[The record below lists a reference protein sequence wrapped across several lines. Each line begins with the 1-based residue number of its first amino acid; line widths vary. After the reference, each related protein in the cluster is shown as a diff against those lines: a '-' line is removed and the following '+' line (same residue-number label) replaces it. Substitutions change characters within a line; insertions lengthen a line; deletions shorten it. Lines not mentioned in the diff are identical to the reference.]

1 MRWFNH
7 LSASIKIA
15 TLSGLLILALVFV
28 SYRAYEGFQGWS
40 IYAQQIRDN
49 RLPTIRAL
57 AQLDTERVVIR
68 AQTFESLAQTDAYL
82 NKEPLLKIAQQR
94 AASWQKIE
102 QSMDALAKLPRLT
115 EQGRQQ
121 FDRLSEDY
129 RAWREAYVVLDAFL
143 RSLIETLDPAG
154 FDEVMAAYRRE
165 TARVFEISVRMGEST
180 EEMVAGNQAR
190 AATQANAPV
199 ELAEQGTQ
207 QVIWSSALAILI
219 AILLS
224 VLTFISLIPPLRTLV
239 EKFAAIGG
247 GDYDQDIDTARR
259 DEVGLAL
266 KGLAAMQAKLKADI
280 GETKR
285 IAAENLRI
293 RYALDSVSSN
303 VMLADAGGDIVY
315 ANPSVQGMFRH
326 GVQDIRRDL
335 PNFDPERL
343 IGSSVDVFHKN
354 PSHQMR
360 MMEAMQT
367 THRTQIM
374 IGGRTFGLVANPIS
388 DQDGARLG
396 TVIEWNDRTEE
407 VKIEQEVSKLVD
419 GAVAGDFSNRIATN
433 ELDGF
438 FKRLGEGLNLL
449 VETTEVG
456 LKDVTRVANALAAG
470 DLSQTI
476 SKEYPGLF
484 GQTKTGVNGTV
495 TALTDVVNEI
505 RGIVDAANQGDFSI
519 KLDLSGKQGFARD
532 IAQLLNQLSDTTE
545 VGLKDVMRVAQALAE
560 GDLTQTITKDYPG
573 LFGETK
579 AGVNTTVANLKDLV
593 SRIREAVDTIGTASN
608 EIATGNQDLS
618 QRTEEQASSLEET
631 ASSMEELT
639 STVKQN
645 ADNARQ
651 ASQLAISASDVA
663 LKGGTV
669 VSASVETM
677 AAISES
683 SNKIADIIGVIDG
696 IAFQTNILALNAAVE
711 AARAG
716 EQGRGFAVVAAEVR
730 NLAQRSANAAK
741 EIKTL
746 IGDSVAKVDAGTVQ
760 VNEAGQRMT
769 EIVQSIKRVTDLV
782 AEISAASN
790 EQSSGIEQVNQ
801 AIIQMDDVT
810 QQNAALVEE
819 AAAAAESLEE
829 QAQKLASV
837 VAVFKLDQGGMRA
850 VAEPSRARPS
860 AKPASSHRAPQAVKV
875 RNKPAP
881 NKSARAE
888 DDWDEF

>member
-1 MRWFNH
+1 M
-7 LSASIKIA
+7 A
-15 TLSGLLILALVFV
+15 LAFV
-28 SYRAYEGFQGWS
+28 SYLAYDGFQRWS
-40 IYAQQIRDN
+40 VYAQQVRDN
-49 RLPTIRAL
+49 RLPTIKAL
-57 AQLDTERVVIR
+57 TQLDTERVVIR
-68 AQTFESLAQTDAYL
+68 AQTFESQMQTDAYL
-82 NKEPLLKIAQQR
+82 NKEQLLKIAEQR

-102 QSMDALAKLPRLT
+102 QNIDALSKLPRLT
-115 EQGRQQ
+115 EQGQQQ
-121 FDRLSEDY
+121 FARLSEDY
-129 RAWREAYVVLDAFL
+129 RAWRDAYVALDAFL
-143 RSLIETLDPAG
+143 QALIETRDPAAY
-154 FDEVMAAYRRE
+154 DEVMDAYRRE
-165 TARVFEISVRMGEST
+165 AARVFDLSVRMGEST

-190 AATQANAPV
+190 AATQANTAV
-199 ELAEQGTQ
+199 ELANRGTQ
-207 QVIWSSALAILI
+207 QVIWLSAFAILI

-239 EKFAAIGG
+239 EKFVAIGS
-247 GDYDQDIDTARR
+247 GDYDQDIDTTRR

-285 IAAENLRI
+285 VAAENLRI

-303 VMLADAGGDIVY
+303 VMLSEPGGEIIY
-315 ANPSVQGMFRH
+315 ANPAVLGMFRH
-326 GVQDIRRDL
+326 GAQDIRRDL

-343 IGSSVDVFHKN
+343 IGSTIDVFHKN
-354 PSHQMR
+354 PSHQTR

-367 THRTQIM
+367 THRTQIRV
-374 IGGRTFGLVANPIS
+374 GGRTFALVANPIS
-388 DQDGARLG
+388 DQDRNRLG
-396 TVIEWNDRTEE
+396 TVIEWNDRTDE
-407 VKIEQEVSKLVD
+407 VKIEQEVSRLVE
-419 GAVAGDFSNRIATN
+419 GAVAGDFSSRIATS

-438 FKRLGEGLNLL
+438 FKRLAEGLNLL
-449 VETTEVG
+449 VE
-456 LKDVTRVANALAAG
+456 
-470 DLSQTI
+470 
-476 SKEYPGLF
+476 
-484 GQTKTGVNGTV
+484 
-495 TALTDVVNEI
+495 
-505 RGIVDAANQGDFSI
+505 
-519 KLDLSGKQGFARD
+519 
-532 IAQLLNQLSDTTE
+532 TTE